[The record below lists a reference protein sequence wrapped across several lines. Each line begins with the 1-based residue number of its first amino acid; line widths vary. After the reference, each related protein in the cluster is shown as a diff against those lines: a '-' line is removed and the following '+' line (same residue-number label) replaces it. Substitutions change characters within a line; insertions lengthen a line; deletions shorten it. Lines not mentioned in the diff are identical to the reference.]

1 MKNFCIQGGRQSGI
15 SLVEIMVSM
24 VVGLLVLAGI
34 LYVYSGNRVAFQF
47 NENMSRLQ
55 EGGRIAMDLIS
66 NDLRMASFTGCARSG
81 NVRVMGG
88 VGVTTQQLEQGVW
101 AGAYPT
107 DPEALAIVDS
117 APFVGKAGT
126 DVLRVFGSTGSGA
139 SLEKPLANVFSN
151 LEVSSG
157 SVISQVSNGNIL
169 IVGDCQVA
177 DMFSVNGI
185 ATAGATTT
193 ITAPAGGLS
202 KTYGEDAM
210 VIRYGGN
217 KTYYLREAANPD
229 GTKRLDSSGAP
240 VVSLFQD
247 GVELVEGVDAFRVCL
262 GIDDSLDGTVD
273 RYLRSNDP
281 AVNWANV
288 VAVQVDMLMASV
300 SPNALDQAVNQQFSL
315 CLDAVPSVNL
325 NDRRMRKMFSTNIA
339 LRNKLK

>member
-1 MKNFCIQGGRQSGI
+1 MGI

-24 VVGLLVLAGI
+24 LIGLVVLAGI
-34 LYVYSGNRVAFQF
+34 LYSYTGNRTASQF

-55 EGGRIAMDLIS
+55 EGGRIAMDVIS

-81 NVRVMGG
+81 NVRVIGAL
-88 VGVTTQQLEQGVW
+88 GVTTQQLEQGVW
-101 AGAYPT
+101 AGAYP
-107 DPEALAIVDS
+107 DAEALAIVDS
-117 APFVGKAGT
+117 APFVGKNQT
-126 DVLRVFGSTGSGA
+126 DVLRIFGSTGSGA
-139 SLEKPLANVFSN
+139 GLEKPLASVSSD
-151 LEVSSG
+151 LEVTAG
-157 SVISQVSNGNIL
+157 SVIGQVSNGDL
-169 IVGDCQVA
+169 LVVGDCQVA
-177 DMFSVNGI
+177 DMFSVNGVV
-185 ATAGATTT
+185 TVGATTT
-193 ITAPAGGLS
+193 ITAPPDGLS
-202 KTYGEDAM
+202 KTYGEDAL

-229 GTKRLDSSGAP
+229 GSKRLDSSGAP
-240 VVSLFQD
+240 VISLFQD

-262 GIDDSLDGTVD
+262 GVDDSLDGTVD

-300 SPNALDQAVNQQFSL
+300 SPSALDEAVDQQFSL
-315 CLDAVPSVNL
+315 CLDVAPSISV